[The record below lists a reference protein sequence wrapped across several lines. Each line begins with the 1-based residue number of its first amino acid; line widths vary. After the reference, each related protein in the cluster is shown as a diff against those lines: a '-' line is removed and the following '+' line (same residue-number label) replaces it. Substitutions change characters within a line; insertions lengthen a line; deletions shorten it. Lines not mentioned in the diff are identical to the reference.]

1 MTDIISRDELKAQ
14 LDHGEPLILIDTL
27 PEQAYRKHHLPG
39 AINIPSDDIN
49 QVAPQRLPDKNAPI
63 VVYCANGPCKRSQ
76 RAWERLKALGYTQ
89 VWEYD
94 EGREDWVAAG
104 LPVESADA

>member
-1 MTDIISRDELKAQ
+1 MTETISREALKAK
-14 LDHGEPLILIDTL
+14 LDRNEPVILIDTL
-27 PEQAYRKHHLPG
+27 PEKAYRKHHLPG

-49 QVAPQRLPDKNAPI
+49 DVAPKRLPDRNAQI
-63 VVYCANGPCKRSQ
+63 VVYCANASCKRSQ
-76 RAWERLKALGYTQ
+76 RAWERLKTLGYTQ

-104 LPVESADA
+104 LPVESEPS